1 MQDYKLIFHTS
12 LVSRLQQGFCFTMSE
27 EPVRHADKTSV
38 EALACGTALA
48 TSSTLHVAR
57 NPQNFPGLPKT
68 TVGV

>member
-1 MQDYKLIFHTS
+1 
-12 LVSRLQQGFCFTMSE
+12 MSE

-38 EALACGTALA
+38 EALAFGTALA